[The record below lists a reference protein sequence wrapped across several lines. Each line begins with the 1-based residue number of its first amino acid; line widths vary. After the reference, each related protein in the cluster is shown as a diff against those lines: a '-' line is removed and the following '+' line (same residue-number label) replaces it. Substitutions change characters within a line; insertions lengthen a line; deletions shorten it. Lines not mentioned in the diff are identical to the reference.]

1 MHFDFSKL
9 IVTFAVTFQLLHDMK
24 HINRLI
30 WAAAVLFAFA
40 LQACEKEVTTA
51 PYAETLE
58 AYYVESTHLNV
69 ATTDSINRYVDKV
82 NVLIT
87 EWPEVKDKM
96 QYQRIVENIRQSL
109 LTFHITINGEWDGF
123 IEIKNE

>member
-1 MHFDFSKL
+1 
-9 IVTFAVTFQLLHDMK
+9 MK

-30 WAAAVLFAFA
+30 GAAAVLFAFA
-40 LQACEKEVTTA
+40 LQACEKEVTAA

-87 EWPEVKDKM
+87 EWPEVKDEM
-96 QYQRIVENIRQSL
+96 QYQRIVENIRKNL
-109 LTFHITINGEWDGF
+109 IRFEITIDGEWDGI
-123 IEIKNE
+123 IEIKK